1 MAYSTSPVPGE
12 SRRPVAVIGALMP
25 HLHPGRHHVYRDVSA
40 PALLAALVAAGLG
53 FKAALADGGRMLASM
68 L

>member
-1 MAYSTSPVPGE
+1 
-12 SRRPVAVIGALMP
+12 VIGALMP

-40 PALLAALVAAGLG
+40 PALLAVLVAAGLG